1 MIKSKIIGEQNKQ
14 NRKFKNSMVNFLI
27 IIVQCRQNRKNSKI
41 GKAGYMIQRYSIIL
55 WKKVEEEDKEFKQI
69 SQEAYEVMT
78 LFQDYPVL

>member
-1 MIKSKIIGEQNKQ
+1 
-14 NRKFKNSMVNFLI
+14 
-27 IIVQCRQNRKNSKI
+27 
-41 GKAGYMIQRYSIIL
+41 MIQRYSIIL